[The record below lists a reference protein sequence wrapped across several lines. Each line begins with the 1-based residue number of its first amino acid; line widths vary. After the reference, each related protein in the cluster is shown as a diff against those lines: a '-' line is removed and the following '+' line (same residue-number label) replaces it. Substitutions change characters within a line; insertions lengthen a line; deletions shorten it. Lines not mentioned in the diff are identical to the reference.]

1 LPYSSMKWALS
12 QPPSVLGMWEAFNEM
27 FQLGHSLGDEKY
39 MIDTWPHLLARH
51 VLTQELDDY
60 ILAVHEE
67 LKYAVDT
74 RFGTDTENWATLD
87 LLDTIRMV
95 VNQVGSRFA
104 VGLPLC
110 KSIGVIGHITYVAL
124 LTVSRLRSRRGIS
137 EAPNVCN

>member
-1 LPYSSMKWALS
+1 
-12 QPPSVLGMWEAFNEM
+12 MWEAFNEM

-51 VLTQELDDY
+51 VLTQELDEY

-67 LKYAVDT
+67 LKHAVDT
-74 RFGTDTENWATLD
+74 RFGTDTENWTTLD

-110 KSIGVIGHITYVAL
+110 KPIDHITHVAL
-124 LTVSRLRSRRGIS
+124 LTLSHFRPRRGVS